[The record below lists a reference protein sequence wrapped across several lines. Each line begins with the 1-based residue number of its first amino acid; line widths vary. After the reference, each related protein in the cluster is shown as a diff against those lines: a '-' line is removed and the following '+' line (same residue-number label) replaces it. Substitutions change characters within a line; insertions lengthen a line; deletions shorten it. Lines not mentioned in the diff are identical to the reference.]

1 MRIDFENINF
11 LIRGFKKREPILFE
25 KIKKVFPEIENVK
38 DQNNIPELPE
48 TCVGIALDHLYNT
61 IKKTVPDCYYTTI
74 LDKDKHPDVFF
85 NIYQNGDKITLS
97 LENNDCFVSL
107 DLGYY
112 TVSCNFT
119 IERNK
124 LALMLVVLIL
134 AINKAREVER
144 DRKN

>member
-1 MRIDFENINF
+1 MQIDFENVNF
-11 LIRGFKKREPILFE
+11 SIRGFRRREPILFE
-25 KIKKVFPEIENVK
+25 KIKKVYPKIENIK
-38 DQNNIPELPE
+38 DQNNIPELPV
-48 TCVGIALDHLYNT
+48 TCVGIALDHLYYT
-61 IKKTVPDCYYTTI
+61 IKETVPDYYYTTI
-74 LDKDKHPDVFF
+74 LDKDKHPNVFF

-97 LENNDCFVSL
+97 LENDDCYVQL

-119 IERNK
+119 IEKNK
-124 LALMLVVLIL
+124 LALMLVILIL